1 LLAALLSRD
10 VTAFHSPLPTRQNAP
25 KSSATGMEANSQV
38 NTKVTMSPST
48 QDKCSTITKDTKNG
62 PRETY
67 IVPLILSKQN
77 TGFEISGHRGR
88 SIEPIRRKVVA
99 SFTSAVHRVRFDCA
113 VQTSNSYL
121 FNFALPN
128 RAQLGDLALPLLRP
142 REAEA

>member
-1 LLAALLSRD
+1 MVRG
-10 VTAFHSPLPTRQNAP
+10 
-25 KSSATGMEANSQV
+25 K
-38 NTKVTMSPST
+38 
-48 QDKCSTITKDTKNG
+48 
-62 PRETY
+62 TY

-88 SIEPIRRKVVA
+88 SIETIRRKVVA

-128 RAQLGDLALPLLRP
+128 RAQLGDLALPRLRP
-142 REAEA
+142 REAEAKFQAETSSPVKNTLPPDLAAALERLGHALDDNA